1 MSQLVDSLIP
11 DLTSYTNLWLA
22 ITCFGVRSN
31 INAPIE
37 EDEPFE
43 DNDEN

>member
-1 MSQLVDSLIP
+1 MGQLVEALIP

-31 INAPIE
+31 ITSSLGE
-37 EDEPFE
+37 EE
-43 DNDEN
+43 